1 MQDKK
6 FGDKWVGSDI
16 SWCSPC
22 IVVMESM
29 SILSAD
35 LMSFF
40 YLLHR
45 ASMFIGRRGAKG
57 GRGAVIMVSIRG
69 VNVGQNKYYTITF
82 FSQEN

>member
-6 FGDKWVGSDI
+6 FGNKWVGSDI

-40 YLLHR
+40 YLSHR
-45 ASMFIGRRGAKG
+45 ASMFIGRRGAREGGGGVEGGWGCSDNGKHKG
-57 GRGAVIMVSIRG
+57 C
-69 VNVGQNKYYTITF
+69 
-82 FSQEN
+82 

>member
-40 YLLHR
+40 YLSHR
-45 ASMFIGRRGAKG
+45 ASMFIGRRGAREGGGGCSDNGKHKG
-57 GRGAVIMVSIRG
+57 C
-69 VNVGQNKYYTITF
+69 
-82 FSQEN
+82 